1 MSPEIERRDRLSLHV
16 YRERGGRHHR
26 PHAHL
31 RRYDGAAET
40 VVGLPL
46 LEVIVGPPVTGQE
59 MTVLLECL
67 QRLLDAWEELN
78 G

>member
-1 MSPEIERRDRLSLHV
+1 MSPEIERRDRISLHV

-31 RRYDGAAET
+31 RRHDGRPTT

-46 LEVIVGPPVTGQE
+46 LDVIIGPPVNGLE
-59 MTVLLECL
+59 MNVLLECL
-67 QRLLDAWEELN
+67 QRLLDAWEQLN

>member
-1 MSPEIERRDRLSLHV
+1 MSPEIERRDRISLHV

-26 PHAHL
+26 AHAHV
-31 RRYDGAAET
+31 RRLDGEPTT

-46 LEVIVGPPVTGQE
+46 LDVIIGPQITGAE
-59 MTVLLECL
+59 MQVLLECL
-67 QRLLDAWEELN
+67 QRLLHAWEELN

>member
-1 MSPEIERRDRLSLHV
+1 MSPEIERRDRISLHV
-16 YRERGGRHHR
+16 YRERGAQHHR

-31 RRYDGAAET
+31 RRHSGGAET

-46 LEVIVGPPVTGQE
+46 LDVIVGPAVSGEE
-59 MTVLLECL
+59 MAVLLDCL